1 MLRNTG
7 IISAHRGIRG
17 FALNTDKE
25 SLSLL
30 QIYRAVSDGN
40 LSLFDIHQNPNDR
53 CIVGRHIKPVLSNIF
68 RDLENELSLKM
79 QEKTLKDC
87 INEIIK
93 REKI

>member
-1 MLRNTG
+1 M
-7 IISAHRGIRG
+7 
-17 FALNTDKE
+17 
-25 SLSLL
+25 L

>member
-1 MLRNTG
+1 M
-7 IISAHRGIRG
+7 
-17 FALNTDKE
+17 
-25 SLSLL
+25 SLL